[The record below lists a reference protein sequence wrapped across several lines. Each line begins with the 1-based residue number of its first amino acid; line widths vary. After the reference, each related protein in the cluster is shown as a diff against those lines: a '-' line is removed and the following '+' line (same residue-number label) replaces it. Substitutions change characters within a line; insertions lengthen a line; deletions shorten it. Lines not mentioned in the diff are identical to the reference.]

1 MCVSVGALFR
11 LCEGCPGR
19 SVGAC
24 VRGVRMEWQVCGRA
38 GEVGRER
45 SGAVATHQYCKKCCG
60 GGAAWMARGAQY
72 TLPSMHCNTTTCIPL
87 HCLHSLWTTSSL
99 DNAAPAL
106 QTRRHYRYR
115 GLGAAAIGSAPGAA
129 FFFTA
134 YEKSKH
140 RLEPI
145 LGM

>member
-1 MCVSVGALFR
+1 M
-11 LCEGCPGR
+11 LCFVR
-19 SVGAC
+19 
-24 VRGVRMEWQVCGRA
+24 VRGVRGGVWVHACVGCGWSGRCA
-38 GEVGRER
+38 GVQARLVGKDQELWPHINTAR
-45 SGAVATHQYCKKCCG
+45 SAAV

-99 DNAAPAL
+99 DTAAPAL